1 MSEGNGVF
9 KSAFENDIII
19 KEQSKIAL
27 LNLTFKTDVD
37 ALTLNRN
44 NNLVQTRSDQNN
56 INTLGISRME
66 PITYRRS
73 NLLDLSN
80 DLMDTLNNTLTI
92 PAAPTGTE
100 ENNISSMFAVYGR
113 GSVVEGPF
121 QIQQRYCPFINP
133 LSGGRGVPDY
143 PTEPS
148 AQTAGEVDVDNT
160 GGAMDLV
167 HVISK
172 ENGTIA
178 SIDTLNRVE
187 SITEHY
193 FSRGSGLITL
203 RINDSVTN
211 ASGLQD
217 NGGCLGITNSD
228 SFGLDQEIPLDSM
241 VIQLRYNRPTET
253 YKYIINGAAEVD
265 SGIMPAQVALLAHA
279 DVADH
284 DVLFIQKNGPN
295 YEFGVFQMYEGGYI
309 NLTTGNIWTQAPA
322 PATEN
327 FDETNLGNIAKYR
340 RVQVGV
346 PGFEQWWEPTSPTEW
361 NIYNT
366 KPVAGSIVDATAI
379 IDVGTGVLTIGGG
392 PTTFTPAQLP
402 TVVAVAPTKQV
413 FGTLPAVYQGSG
425 VDNRFVQPYMTLR
438 GAKDDIKFDSY
449 NYSIDPWI
457 DVPPGT
463 PNAPNENWAIIP
475 NNGIS
480 GWDNGYRD
488 SLAGNLGSVITEIYS
503 EPNNGRY
510 GQTYSTSISMH
521 GDIWQTLGFVQ
532 VPDRDEYEI
541 EYEALGP
548 TASSGPLA
556 STATW
561 TAAKE
566 GQLVSSDNYIVISD
580 TLTLDSYDASQFE
593 YGNFDDNS
601 LAGGERRGRRKNI
614 LMTIPVNDN
623 TNGLVEFQTNT
634 PVFININ
641 NAKNNNVRNLN
652 FRILKKDFTPIYSRQ
667 ATMTILIE
675 D

>member
-1 MSEGNGVF
+1 MVKLFRLMSESNGVF

-37 ALTLNRN
+37 ALTINRN

-92 PAAPTGTE
+92 PDVPTGTE

-133 LSGGRGVPDY
+133 LSGGRGGPDY
-143 PTEPS
+143 PTKPS
-148 AQTAGEVDVDNT
+148 AQTSGDVDVINA
-160 GGAMDLV
+160 GGAMDFRD
-167 HVISK
+167 VISK
-172 ENGTIA
+172 ETGTVA

-187 SITEHY
+187 GITEHY

-211 ASGLQD
+211 ASGFED

-228 SFGLDQEIPLDSM
+228 SFGQDQEIPLDSM

-253 YKYIINGAAEVD
+253 YKYLINGAAEVD
-265 SGIMPAQVALLAHA
+265 SGIMPQQVALLTHA

-295 YEFGVFQMYEGGYI
+295 YEFGVFQI
-309 NLTTGNIWTQAPA
+309 
-322 PATEN
+322 
-327 FDETNLGNIAKYR
+327 
-340 RVQVGV
+340 
-346 PGFEQWWEPTSPTEW
+346 
-361 NIYNT
+361 
-366 KPVAGSIVDATAI
+366 VA
-379 IDVGTGVLTIGGG
+379 
-392 PTTFTPAQLP
+392 
-402 TVVAVAPTKQV
+402 AVATKQV
-413 FGTLPAVYQGSG
+413 FGTLPVVYQGSG

-438 GAKDDIKFDSY
+438 GAKADIKFDSY

-457 DVPPGT
+457 DVPAGT
-463 PNAPNENWAIIP
+463 PNAPNENWDIIP

-510 GQTYSTSISMH
+510 GETYSTSISMH
-521 GDIWQTLGFVQ
+521 SDIWHTLGFIQ
-532 VPDRDEYEI
+532 VPDRDEYEK

-548 TASSGPLA
+548 TALSGPLA

-566 GQLVSSDNYIVISD
+566 GALVSSDNYIVISD

-593 YGNFDDNS
+593 YGNFDDKS

-641 NAKNNNVRNLN
+641 NAKNHNVRNLN

-667 ATMTILIE
+667 ATMTILI
-675 D
+675 DD